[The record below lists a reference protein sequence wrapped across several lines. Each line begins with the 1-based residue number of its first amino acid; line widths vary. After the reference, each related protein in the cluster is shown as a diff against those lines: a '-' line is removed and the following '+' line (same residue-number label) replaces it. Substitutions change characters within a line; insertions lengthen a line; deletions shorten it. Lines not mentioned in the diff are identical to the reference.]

1 MTKNM
6 DYHIPVMLKESINGL
21 NIKPDG
27 IYVDLTFGGG
37 GHSKFI
43 LQKLSSNGSLFAF
56 DVDKDVIKNLEK
68 IKNKSFHFI
77 KSNFRFFR
85 NHLNE
90 NGLSKVDGILADLG
104 ISSHQINSNQRGF
117 TFKGDEKLDMRM
129 NNDLEFNAIDLLN
142 TYNKDQLINIFSIY
156 GEIKNSKQLANSIV
170 RLRRKKKIEKTI
182 DLIGIINP
190 FSKKNREEKY
200 YAKVFQAIRIEINDE
215 INSLKD
221 LLLQSKIS
229 LNKKGRLVV
238 ISYHSLEDRLVKN
251 FINKGNFI
259 GEVEK
264 DFYGNQIRVFKSIS
278 KKPIIPSKK
287 EIIKNPRSRSAKL
300 RIGEII

>member
-1 MTKNM
+1 M

-56 DVDKDVIKNLEK
+56 DVDKDVIKNVEK

-85 NHLNE
+85 NHLKE
-90 NGLSKVDGILADLG
+90 NGLNKVDGILADLG

-129 NNDLEFNAIDLLN
+129 NNDLEFNASDLLN
-142 TYNKDQLINIFSIY
+142 TYNKDQLINIFSKY

-170 RLRRKKKIEKTI
+170 RLRRKKKIENTI

-221 LLLQSKIS
+221 LLIQSKIS

>member
-1 MTKNM
+1 M

-56 DVDKDVIKNLEK
+56 DVDKDVIKNVEK

-85 NHLNE
+85 NHLKE
-90 NGLSKVDGILADLG
+90 NGLNKVDGILADLG

>member
-1 MTKNM
+1 M

-43 LQKLSSNGSLFAF
+43 LKKLSSNGSLFAF
-56 DVDKDVIKNLEK
+56 DVDKDVIKNVEK
-68 IKNKSFHFI
+68 IKNKSFHFF

-85 NHLNE
+85 NHLKT

-104 ISSHQINSNQRGF
+104 ISSHQINSNERGF
-117 TFKGDEKLDMRM
+117 SFQGDEKLDMRM

-142 TYNKDQLINIFSIY
+142 TYDKDQLINIFSKY
-156 GEIKNSKQLANSIV
+156 GEIRNSIQLANSIIRV
-170 RLRRKKKIEKTI
+170 RRKKKIEKNI

-215 INSLKD
+215 LNSLKD
-221 LLLQSKIS
+221 LLVQSKTS
-229 LNKKGRLVV
+229 LNEKGRLVV
-238 ISYHSLEDRLVKN
+238 ISYHSLEDRLIKN

-264 DFYGNQIRVFKSIS
+264 DFYGNEIRIFKPIS

-287 EIIKNPRSRSAKL
+287 EIINNPRSRSAKL
-300 RIGEII
+300 RIGEIL

>member
-1 MTKNM
+1 M

-56 DVDKDVIKNLEK
+56 DVDKDVIKNVEK

-85 NHLNE
+85 NHLKE
-90 NGLSKVDGILADLG
+90 NGLRKVDGILADLG

-221 LLLQSKIS
+221 LLLQSKTS

>member
-1 MTKNM
+1 M

-56 DVDKDVIKNLEK
+56 DVDKDVIKNVEK

-85 NHLNE
+85 NHLKE
-90 NGLSKVDGILADLG
+90 NGLNKVDGILADLG

-129 NNDLEFNAIDLLN
+129 NNDLEFNASDLLN
-142 TYNKDQLINIFSIY
+142 TYNKDQLINIFSKY

-170 RLRRKKKIEKTI
+170 RLRRKKKIENTI

-190 FSKKNREEKY
+190 FSKKNREKKY

>member
-1 MTKNM
+1 M

-21 NIKPDG
+21 NIRPDG

-43 LQKLSSNGSLFAF
+43 LKKLSSNGSLFSF
-56 DVDKDVIKNLEK
+56 DVDKDVIKNVND

-77 KSNFRFFR
+77 KANFRFFR
-85 NHLNE
+85 NHLKIS
-90 NGLSKVDGILADLG
+90 GVSKVDGILADLG
-104 ISSHQINSNQRGF
+104 ISSHQINSNIRGF
-117 TFKGDEKLDMRM
+117 SFKGDEKLDMRM
-129 NNDLEFNAIDLLN
+129 DNDLEFNAVDLLN
-142 TYNKDQLINIFSIY
+142 TYNKDELINIFSKY
-156 GEIKNSKQLANSIV
+156 GEIRNSIQLSNSII
-170 RLRRKKKIEKTI
+170 RNRKKKKIEKTI
-182 DLIGIINP
+182 DLIKIINP
-190 FSKKNREEKY
+190 FVKKLREEKY

-221 LLLQSKIS
+221 FLLQSKIS

-238 ISYHSLEDRLVKN
+238 ISYHSLEDRLIKN

-264 DFYGNQIRVFKSIS
+264 DFYGNQIRIFKSIC
-278 KKPIIPSKK
+278 KKPITPSKN

>member
-1 MTKNM
+1 M

-21 NIKPDG
+21 NIKPNG

-43 LQKLSSNGSLFAF
+43 LNKLSSNGSLFAF
-56 DVDKDVIKNLEK
+56 DVDKDVIKNVKK
-68 IKNKSFHFI
+68 IQNKSFHFI

-85 NHLNE
+85 NHLKI

-117 TFKGDEKLDMRM
+117 SFKGDKKIDMRM
-129 NNDLEFNAIDLLN
+129 NNDLEFSAVDLLN
-142 TYNKDQLINIFSIY
+142 TYKKDQLINVFSKY
-156 GEIKNSKQLANSIV
+156 GEIRNSIQLSNSIIIN
-170 RLRRKKKIEKTI
+170 RKKKKIEKNI
-182 DLIGIINP
+182 DLIDTIKP
-190 FSKKNREEKY
+190 FAKKNREEKY

-221 LLLQSKIS
+221 LLLQSKIT
-229 LNKKGRLVV
+229 LNKKGRLVI
-238 ISYHSLEDRLVKN
+238 ISYHSLEDRLIKN

-259 GEVEK
+259 GEAEK
-264 DFYGNQIRVFKSIS
+264 DFYGNQIKIFKSIS
-278 KKPIIPSKK
+278 KKPITPSNK

>member
-1 MTKNM
+1 M

-43 LQKLSSNGSLFAF
+43 LKKLSSNGSLFAF
-56 DVDKDVIKNLEK
+56 DIDNDVIKNVEK

-85 NHLNE
+85 NHLKE

-117 TFKGDEKLDMRM
+117 SFKGNEKLDMRM

-221 LLLQSKIS
+221 LLLQSKTS

>member
-1 MTKNM
+1 M

-56 DVDKDVIKNLEK
+56 DIDNDVIKNVEK

-85 NHLNE
+85 NHLKE
-90 NGLSKVDGILADLG
+90 NGLRKVDGILADLG

>member
-1 MTKNM
+1 M

-56 DVDKDVIKNLEK
+56 DVDKDVIKNVEK

-85 NHLNE
+85 NHLKE
-90 NGLSKVDGILADLG
+90 NGLNKVDGILADLG

-170 RLRRKKKIEKTI
+170 RLRSKKKIEKTV

>member
-1 MTKNM
+1 M

-56 DVDKDVIKNLEK
+56 DVDKDVIKNVEK

-85 NHLNE
+85 NHLKE
-90 NGLSKVDGILADLG
+90 NGLNKVDGILADLG

-129 NNDLEFNAIDLLN
+129 NNDLEFNASDLLN
-142 TYNKDQLINIFSIY
+142 TYNKDQLINIFSKY

-170 RLRRKKKIEKTI
+170 RLRSKKKIEKTV

>member
-1 MTKNM
+1 M

-56 DVDKDVIKNLEK
+56 DVDKDVIKNVEK

-85 NHLNE
+85 NHLKE
-90 NGLSKVDGILADLG
+90 NGLRKVDGILADLG

>member
-1 MTKNM
+1 M

-56 DVDKDVIKNLEK
+56 DVDKDVIKNVEK

-85 NHLNE
+85 NHLKE
-90 NGLSKVDGILADLG
+90 NGLNKVDGILADLG

-129 NNDLEFNAIDLLN
+129 NNDLEFNASDLLN
-142 TYNKDQLINIFSIY
+142 TYNKDQLINIFSKY

-170 RLRRKKKIEKTI
+170 RLRRKKKIENTI